1 MADDWLRTG
10 DNNHRA
16 PSAPSRFSRK
26 NRRKENARRDKKN
39 KSFHKIIVLD
49 VLLGLVD

>member
-10 DNNHRA
+10 DNNHR
-16 PSAPSRFSRK
+16 APSRFSRK